1 MKCSNCL
8 RQVFTALASIA
19 IAASVVP
26 IAGAQ
31 AQDFPGKPMKFIVP
45 VGTGGLSDLMG
56 RLLSQHLSARVGQP
70 VIVENRGG
78 AGGILGMKQLSQS
91 APDGYTVGLTW
102 LGAASVNPVLYKD
115 APYETLRDFT
125 PISQVASFPMVLL
138 VPPSMPARTV
148 KEFVELARAKPG
160 SMNYGSPGNAT
171 TAHLATELFKKKVG
185 IDMVHVAF
193 KSEAPTLS
201 ELMAGRLSALFITLT
216 SALPQINAGK
226 VRALGIGTR
235 QRSRLAPDIPTILE
249 AGIPDVDVPGWY
261 GVLAPA
267 QTPKPIADRLNREF
281 VAIIDEP
288 EFRTRVAALGVEP
301 GSSSPE
307 AFAAWIRDETERWRK
322 VVTDAGIK
330 PD

>member
-1 MKCSNCL
+1 
-8 RQVFTALASIA
+8 
-19 IAASVVP
+19 
-26 IAGAQ
+26 
-31 AQDFPGKPMKFIVP
+31 
-45 VGTGGLSDLMG
+45 
-56 RLLSQHLSARVGQP
+56 
-70 VIVENRGG
+70 
-78 AGGILGMKQLSQS
+78 
-91 APDGYTVGLTW
+91 
-102 LGAASVNPVLYKD
+102 
-115 APYETLRDFT
+115 
-125 PISQVASFPMVLL
+125 
-138 VPPSMPARTV
+138 
-148 KEFVELARAKPG
+148 
-160 SMNYGSPGNAT
+160 
-171 TAHLATELFKKKVG
+171 
-185 IDMVHVAF
+185 MVHVAF